1 MIYLIFIRILKY
13 DIYILDILY
22 QKDYIF
28 IFVDSFEFLS
38 SIIPCSCIFW
48 VFVVLTIFISTNR
61 LYLHYYDFL
70 LLIHIFSSISPIRI
84 SHFILNPYRT
94 LPHAIYDI

>member
-38 SIIPCSCIFW
+38 SISLC
-48 VFVVLTIFISTNR
+48 
-61 LYLHYYDFL
+61 
-70 LLIHIFSSISPIRI
+70 
-84 SHFILNPYRT
+84 
-94 LPHAIYDI
+94 